1 MTLRDAIEADSLKVF
16 LNLGEFA
23 ETVAYHPHKSVVLED
38 RVLLLEDGSNLLLE
52 DGGKLITRSVKVV
65 RPPRTIR
72 AVVFREDLVTL
83 GEDDGQ
89 TVVPQFTVHVKNDSA
104 EGISSAEIDLGA
116 DQLEFPRR
124 DGKPPEKRSILRM
137 IDQDHGML
145 VLQCH

>member
-23 ETVAYHPHKSVVLED
+23 ETVTYYPHKAF
-38 RVLLLEDGSNLLLE
+38 GQA
-52 DGGKLITRSVKVV
+52 V

-89 TVVPQFTVHVKNDSA
+89 TVVPQFTVHVKNDSV
-104 EGISSAEIDLGA
+104 EGISSTEIDLGA

>member
-23 ETVAYHPHKSVVLED
+23 ETVTYHPH
-38 RVLLLEDGSNLLLE
+38 RAFGQP
-52 DGGKLITRSVKVV
+52 V
-65 RPPRTIR
+65 RPPRVIR

-89 TVVPQFTVHVKNDSA
+89 TVVPQFTVHVKNDNT
-104 EGISSAEIDLGA
+104 EGISSTEIDLGA

-124 DGKPPEKRSILRM
+124 DGKSPEKRTVLRM